1 MFSDP
6 WQGASVLIVPGLNG
20 SYSIRGVLGPGL
32 SIRPQTAAA
41 RWRPDGTE
49 STAADSLAP
58 GTGEHI
64 LVTEQQHAREEDY
77 QVGSWLS
84 GGKYILLLEEETRLS
99 ELGW

>member
-32 SIRPQTAAA
+32 SIRPRTAAA
-41 RWRPDGTE
+41 RWRPDG
-49 STAADSLAP
+49 SSAADRLAP

-77 QVGSWLS
+77 QVG
-84 GGKYILLLEEETRLS
+84 
-99 ELGW
+99 ELAGMSS